1 MKDQNKIIERSV
13 EQLLKSYEDT
23 PELTNLQDFPL
34 PTRECVTE
42 ITHNLESI
50 LFPGL
55 VDCVEY
61 QPGLQY
67 ILANKLVETY
77 TSLRFLIIKCLQYAK
92 HCGTSRISLEISGK
106 SSETQAEEIIEHFL
120 GKLPYIR
127 EMLKD
132 DVLAAY
138 KGDPAA
144 KSYGE
149 IILSYPG
156 VRALAIHRLAHEL
169 LLLGVPILP
178 RMMSEYVHNRTG
190 IDIHPGAKIGRSLF
204 IDHGTGVVIGETT
217 VIGNHV
223 KIYQGV
229 TLGAL
234 SIPDPEKESI
244 SAKRHPTIEDNVTIY
259 AGASIL
265 GGNTIVGAGSIIGSN
280 VWLTHSVAPD
290 TKVLYK
296 QSDQNVRFLDN
307 SKKIQTQPLSIEFYI

>member
-1 MKDQNKIIERSV
+1 MRDQNQIIEIAV
-13 EQLLKSYEDT
+13 KQLLQSYEVM

-77 TSLRFLIIKCLQYAK
+77 TSLRTLIVHCLQYAM
-92 HCGTSRISLEISGK
+92 HCGTSRISIKFNGK
-106 SSETQAEEIIEHFL
+106 SAESEAEYIIEQFFA
-120 GKLPYIR
+120 KLPYIR

-156 VRALAIHRLAHEL
+156 VRALAVHRLAHEL

-190 IDIHPGAKIGRSLF
+190 IDIHPGAQIGRSLF

-244 SAKRHPTIEDNVTIY
+244 TAKRHPTIEDNVTIY

-280 VWLTHSVAPD
+280 VWLTHSVAPE

-296 QSDQNVRFLDN
+296 QSDQNVRILDN
-307 SKKIQTQPLSIEFYI
+307 SKKLQTPPIEFYI